1 MKEIKLTIGQRV
13 YFVERSD
20 CIFERKVI
28 RGENMY
34 SNLAF
39 QDSFGIKEADE
50 SWDWENNLFTTK
62 EEAIE
67 QIEMNMQKWKE
78 ERFNSK
84 EELLQL
90 LYDLTLYAALSEAR
104 RNKIKEAI
112 KINFDIDVKSEKII

>member
-1 MKEIKLTIGQRV
+1 MKEKKIRIGQRI
-13 YFVERSD
+13 YFVERGD
-20 CIFERKVI
+20 RVFERKVI

-50 SWDWENNLFTTK
+50 SWDWKKNFFITK

-78 ERFNSK
+78 KCFNSK
-84 EELLQL
+84 EELLRL
-90 LYDLTLYAALSEAR
+90 LYDLTLYASLSEVW

-112 KINFDIDVKSEKII
+112 KINFDIDVH